1 MDDKHAKWLMVALA
15 WRAAVA
21 DLPRD
26 FDPLHHSPGA
36 GDMLNR
42 SSTGVGRAD
51 LLRPRISLQEQ
62 STRY

>member
-1 MDDKHAKWLMVALA
+1 MNDKFAKWFLVMLA
-15 WRAAVA
+15 VRAAVA
-21 DLPRD
+21 ALPRD

-51 LLRPRISLQEQ
+51 LLQARLSLQEQ
-62 STRY
+62 STR